1 MIPKIPVNQHI
12 KNLKQ
17 LIMGKKSDDNSR
29 LLSEKFSSE
38 LALIEDLLIY
48 IDTKEP
54 IEKKII
60 LGELGTFT
68 QLKEFDKGYF
78 FRSIFGVNNDFI
90 MLLKGKIME
99 FEIKYI
105 HTSMTFQEFILY
117 LTKIFLLN
125 EKYIYWDCLEK
136 NNEAFP
142 FKTFKY
148 YIENWTAGL
157 QMQEEEKNGDKS
169 WLKNINVIE
178 ICKELN
184 MKNFDFLEELKKIKD
199 NIANSEWN
207 NFDTKNN
214 NLKEND
220 YNNMIDSFF
229 DLYNFKLDKNVKE
242 KSSSMKEVKYKVC
255 LPYFYK
261 KRILNPISFVG
272 DLNRPVPMKNYS
284 GFIALDDCFVV
295 YIDKSKLSPT
305 RQLFKYIYNNK
316 SKYIAENL
324 FKEHFLFKNIN
335 VDYLNKFGKYMH
347 IIKLNKDEILFKQ
360 DEPHQGVYIIMKG
373 SIQLETYQSYRDLI
387 YLNFLLMHSLDYC
400 PDYISDTKKN
410 QIEMNYNKI
419 GKNRSVYL
427 NGYYDYNSNLNILTK
442 NPIFKEKS
450 KIKENIIFCIY
461 KKNDILGLGETVDY
475 KIKTNIFTAKSL
487 SNDTELIFI
496 PRVIFKALLSSE
508 LIYNKCGSIT
518 EEKTRALGKCID
530 KYKNIFEK
538 KIELFLNNK
547 KIYQKI
553 KLLNNSGQNFGT
565 ILNRIKSS
573 GFNTK
578 TNKLMTGP
586 NYIILN
592 KNKDNKNKF
601 DENNKNNISY
611 HDKSKEFEKNEN
623 NELNEDMND
632 AKNNEFLSPKKKL
645 IKNYLNQNDSSSKK
659 LQYNKTLMASTNLE
673 TSNKLLLNDF
683 NAKIILNSQY
693 PTINQRNNKNDEIFY
708 LNPELKRK
716 RGSSSMFISYDFN
729 FNLENSKVNKPK
741 QKRNNKKMNVRSFSA
756 QRLEEKDIKRTI
768 LDYQNSYKEMNKF
781 YNNISE
787 KNRNLLPKKINLSK
801 SNFEIDAKNNF
812 NIQNSF
818 KNIKI
823 QNSKKIVI
831 NKFSSSSLFKK
842 NVNRNIINKAKI
854 F

>member
-1 MIPKIPVNQHI
+1 MIPKIPVNEHI

-17 LIMGKKSDDNSR
+17 LILGKKNDDNSR

-38 LALIEDLLIY
+38 LALIQDLLIY
-48 IDTKEP
+48 IDNKEP

-68 QLKEFDKGYF
+68 QIKEFNKGYF
-78 FRSIFGVNNDFI
+78 FRNILGVNNDFI

-99 FEIKYI
+99 FGIKYI
-105 HTSMTFQEFILY
+105 HTTMTFQEYILY
-117 LTKIFLLN
+117 LTKIYLLN
-125 EKYIYWDCLEK
+125 EKYVYWDCLEK

-142 FKTFKY
+142 FKIFKY
-148 YIENWTAGL
+148 YIENWAAGL
-157 QMQEEEKNGDKS
+157 KMQEEEEEKNGDKS

-184 MKNFDFLEELKKIKD
+184 MKNFDFFEELKKIKN
-199 NIANSEWN
+199 NIENSEWN
-207 NFDTKNN
+207 NFDTKNY

-220 YNNMIDSFF
+220 YINMINSFF
-229 DLYNFKLDKNVKE
+229 DLYNFKLDKNVKD

-255 LPYFYK
+255 LPYFFK

-272 DLNRPVPMKNYS
+272 DLNRPIQMKNYS
-284 GFIALDDCFVV
+284 GFITLSDCFVV

-305 RQLFKYIYNNK
+305 RQLFKYIYKNK

-347 IIKLNKDEILFKQ
+347 IINLNKDEILFKQ
-360 DEPHQGVYIIMKG
+360 DEPHEGVYIILKG
-373 SIQLETYQSYRDLI
+373 SLQLETYQSYKDLI
-387 YLNFLLMHSLDYC
+387 YVNFLLMHSLDYC
-400 PDYISDTKKN
+400 PDYISNTKKN
-410 QIEMNYNKI
+410 EIEINLNKI
-419 GKNRSVYL
+419 RKNKSYL
-427 NGYYDYNSNLNILTK
+427 NGYYDYNSNLNILMK

-496 PRVIFKALLSSE
+496 PREIFKALLSSE
-508 LIYNKCGSIT
+508 LIYNKCGNIT
-518 EEKTRALGKCID
+518 EEKTRVLGRCID

-538 KIELFLNNK
+538 KIELLLNNK

-553 KLLNNSGQNFGT
+553 KIFNNSGQNFGS
-565 ILNRIKSS
+565 ILNKIKST

-578 TNKLMTGP
+578 KSKLMTGT

-592 KNKDNKNKF
+592 KIKYNKSKI
-601 DENNKNNISY
+601 DENNKNNISNIE
-611 HDKSKEFEKNEN
+611 KSNELEKNEN
-623 NELNEDMND
+623 NDLNEEINYK
-632 AKNNEFLSPKKKL
+632 KNNEFLSPKKKL
-645 IKNYLNQNDSSSKK
+645 LKNYLNQNDSSNKK
-659 LQYNKTLMASTNLE
+659 QYNKTLMASTNLE
-673 TSNKLLLNDF
+673 TNNKLLLNDF

-693 PTINQRNNKNDEIFY
+693 PTINQRNNKVEDGLY
-708 LNPELKRK
+708 LNPDQKRK
-716 RGSSSMFISYDFN
+716 RGSSSLFISYDFN
-729 FNLENSKVNKPK
+729 FNPENSKVNKQK
-741 QKRNNKKMNVRSFSA
+741 NKRNNKKMNIRSFSA
-756 QRLEEKDIKRTI
+756 QRLEEKDMKRTI

-787 KNRNLLPKKINLSK
+787 KNRNLIQKKINLSK
-801 SNFEIDAKNNF
+801 SNFDFDAKTNF

-818 KNIKI
+818 KNMKM
-823 QNSKKIVI
+823 QNNKKIVI

-842 NVNRNIINKAKI
+842 NINRNIIPKAKI
-854 F
+854 I